1 MTARERL
8 APLAARLRAALADE
22 KQRVN
27 LLVCMGLP
35 GLLLLAVSS
44 WLPADSSTQ
53 SSAPAAMTDRTADY
67 AAELETRLTALIS
80 RVEGAGKTAVMVT
93 LESGSESIYATD
105 TDNDGSSTHVLLGS
119 GGVDGLVET
128 VETPRVLGVAVV
140 CEGGGSAAVQILV
153 SALVLDMSGIGS
165 NNITVA
171 KWHRPTRGRN
181 TMKQLSAKLKSR
193 GATAVVLTLA
203 LGAAVYLNWSFSR
216 EAPPSLVVSDT
227 AGGAMETSAQA
238 AEPITDPLVL
248 ETAAGADTQMM
259 SAEESANKNYG
270 EAQLVSV
277 NKDSGTEFFESARL
291 TRSKA
296 RDEALDTLKKSLKD
310 TKLTSEEKEQ
320 LTTQLSD
327 RISNIT
333 LETKLETL
341 IKSKGFTD
349 CVVNL
354 EGSKANV
361 TVMTESDA
369 LNAEEVTRIRDA
381 LLSQCKGLTA
391 QDITIVEVK

>member
-1 MTARERL
+1 
-8 APLAARLRAALADE
+8 
-22 KQRVN
+22 
-27 LLVCMGLP
+27 
-35 GLLLLAVSS
+35 
-44 WLPADSSTQ
+44 
-53 SSAPAAMTDRTADY
+53 
-67 AAELETRLTALIS
+67 
-80 RVEGAGKTAVMVT
+80 
-93 LESGSESIYATD
+93 
-105 TDNDGSSTHVLLGS
+105 
-119 GGVDGLVET
+119 
-128 VETPRVLGVAVV
+128 
-140 CEGGGSAAVQILV
+140 
-153 SALVLDMSGIGS
+153 
-165 NNITVA
+165 
-171 KWHRPTRGRN
+171 
-181 TMKQLSAKLKSR
+181 MKQLSAKLKSR

-227 AGGAMETSAQA
+227 AGEAVETSAQA

-248 ETAAGADTQMM
+248 ETSAGADTQMM
-259 SAEESANKNYG
+259 SAEETANKNYG

-354 EGSKANV
+354 EGSKATISM
-361 TVMTESDA
+361 TVINEGDKPMPFSFGYHPYFNASA
-369 LNAEEVTRIRDA
+369 LENTRIRDA

>member
-1 MTARERL
+1 
-8 APLAARLRAALADE
+8 
-22 KQRVN
+22 
-27 LLVCMGLP
+27 
-35 GLLLLAVSS
+35 
-44 WLPADSSTQ
+44 
-53 SSAPAAMTDRTADY
+53 
-67 AAELETRLTALIS
+67 
-80 RVEGAGKTAVMVT
+80 
-93 LESGSESIYATD
+93 
-105 TDNDGSSTHVLLGS
+105 
-119 GGVDGLVET
+119 
-128 VETPRVLGVAVV
+128 
-140 CEGGGSAAVQILV
+140 
-153 SALVLDMSGIGS
+153 
-165 NNITVA
+165 
-171 KWHRPTRGRN
+171 
-181 TMKQLSAKLKSR
+181 MKQLSAKLKSR

-227 AGGAMETSAQA
+227 AGEAVETSAQA

-259 SAEESANKNYG
+259 SAEETANKNYG

-277 NKDSGTEFFESARL
+277 NKDSGTEFFES
-291 TRSKA
+291 A

>member
-1 MTARERL
+1 
-8 APLAARLRAALADE
+8 
-22 KQRVN
+22 
-27 LLVCMGLP
+27 
-35 GLLLLAVSS
+35 
-44 WLPADSSTQ
+44 
-53 SSAPAAMTDRTADY
+53 
-67 AAELETRLTALIS
+67 
-80 RVEGAGKTAVMVT
+80 
-93 LESGSESIYATD
+93 
-105 TDNDGSSTHVLLGS
+105 
-119 GGVDGLVET
+119 
-128 VETPRVLGVAVV
+128 
-140 CEGGGSAAVQILV
+140 
-153 SALVLDMSGIGS
+153 
-165 NNITVA
+165 
-171 KWHRPTRGRN
+171 
-181 TMKQLSAKLKSR
+181 MKQLSAKLKSR
-193 GATAVVLTLA
+193 GATAAVLTLA

-216 EAPPSLVVSDT
+216 EAPPSLVESD
-227 AGGAMETSAQA
+227 

-248 ETAAGADTQMM
+248 ETAAGADTQML
-259 SAEESANKNYG
+259 SAEENANKNYG

>member
-1 MTARERL
+1 
-8 APLAARLRAALADE
+8 
-22 KQRVN
+22 
-27 LLVCMGLP
+27 
-35 GLLLLAVSS
+35 
-44 WLPADSSTQ
+44 
-53 SSAPAAMTDRTADY
+53 
-67 AAELETRLTALIS
+67 
-80 RVEGAGKTAVMVT
+80 
-93 LESGSESIYATD
+93 
-105 TDNDGSSTHVLLGS
+105 
-119 GGVDGLVET
+119 
-128 VETPRVLGVAVV
+128 
-140 CEGGGSAAVQILV
+140 
-153 SALVLDMSGIGS
+153 
-165 NNITVA
+165 
-171 KWHRPTRGRN
+171 
-181 TMKQLSAKLKSR
+181 MKQLSAKLKSR

-227 AGGAMETSAQA
+227 AGEAVETSAQA

-259 SAEESANKNYG
+259 SAEETANKNYG
-270 EAQLVSV
+270 EAQLV
-277 NKDSGTEFFESARL
+277 TEFFESARL